1 MIYSVY
7 VLLTVLAGYLF
18 LTGSNYFRFRIKS
31 ASGYHVFLQSAL
43 VGVVFWVVLYIPV
56 RLFLPNEDL
65 LGFSLTDKVLISCF
79 LCYPLSALA
88 LLGANLACNR
98 ERALFKT
105 AYDIGAFSEV
115 LFQESMI
122 GGELVEITTQNR
134 KVYVG
139 YILEYRHDLTSS
151 YNEIFL
157 VPVMSGY
164 RTDDTM
170 KVEFTTHYIPI
181 YLEQLT
187 VVDADQPTGV
197 DADQLGELLVQLL
210 IYSQSKFR
218 LVIPVREMVSARY
231 FEHDIYERFQ
241 EAPSSS

>member
-1 MIYSVY
+1 M
-7 VLLTVLAGYLF
+7 
-18 LTGSNYFRFRIKS
+18 
-31 ASGYHVFLQSAL
+31 QSAL
-43 VGVVFWVVLYIPV
+43 VGVVFWVASYIPV
-56 RLFLPNEDL
+56 KLGLPYEAI
-65 LGFSLTDKVLISCF
+65 LGFSLADKTLISCF
-79 LCYPLSALA
+79 LCFPLSVLA
-88 LLGANLACNR
+88 LVSANWMCDR
-98 ERALFKT
+98 EKALFQT

-122 GGELVEITTQNR
+122 DGELVEITTQNR

-164 RTDDTM
+164 RTDIKM

-187 VVDADQPTGV
+187 GV
-197 DADQLGELLVQLL
+197 DADQLGELLVQMS
-210 IYSQSKFR
+210 IYSHNKFR
-218 LVIPVREMVSARY
+218 LVIPVYNCPRKLDHLLRWIYIGITPQHVEGRFHVEKASSIQRPVQVSGGA
-231 FEHDIYERFQ
+231 
-241 EAPSSS
+241 

>member
-18 LTGSNYFRFRIKS
+18 LSGSYYFRFRIKS

-43 VGVVFWVVLYIPV
+43 VGVVFWVASYIPV
-56 RLFLPNEDL
+56 KLGLPYEAI
-65 LGFSLTDKVLISCF
+65 LGFSLADKTLISCF
-79 LCYPLSALA
+79 LCFPLSVLA
-88 LLGANLACNR
+88 LVSANWMCDR
-98 ERALFKT
+98 EKALFQT

-122 GGELVEITTQNR
+122 DGELVEITTQNR

-164 RTDDTM
+164 RTDIKM

-181 YLEQLT
+181 YLE
-187 VVDADQPTGV
+187 PT
-197 DADQLGELLVQLL
+197 
-210 IYSQSKFR
+210 YRSRCRPTNRSR
-218 LVIPVREMVSARY
+218 CRPTW
-231 FEHDIYERFQ
+231 
-241 EAPSSS
+241 